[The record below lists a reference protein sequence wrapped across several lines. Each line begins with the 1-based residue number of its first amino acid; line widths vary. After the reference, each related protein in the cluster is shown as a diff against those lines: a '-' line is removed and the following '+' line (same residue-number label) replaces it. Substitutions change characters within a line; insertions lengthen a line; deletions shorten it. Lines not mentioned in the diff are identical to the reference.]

1 MAEYNST
8 DSTVKGFAFEK
19 TPVNRKGHDRKVKN
33 RTAQG
38 KTFDG
43 AVWNGTKTK
52 QKNLRQRKSIYN
64 NIAHVKTRRSCK
76 GMYALEKHRTR
87 K

>member
-1 MAEYNST
+1 MQIIT

-19 TPVNRKGHDRKVKN
+19 TPVNRKGYDRKVKN

-43 AVWNGTKTK
+43 AVWNGARTERNNKT
-52 QKNLRQRKSIYN
+52 
-64 NIAHVKTRRSCK
+64 
-76 GMYALEKHRTR
+76 
-87 K
+87 

>member
-1 MAEYNST
+1 MTEHNST

-19 TPVNRKGHDRKVKN
+19 TPVNRKGYDRKVKN

-43 AVWNGTKTK
+43 AVWNGTRTK
-52 QKNLRQRKSIYN
+52 YEIR
-64 NIAHVKTRRSCK
+64 
-76 GMYALEKHRTR
+76 
-87 K
+87 